1 MMVVISI
8 MLVMMALG
16 ASDANHDGVLTM
28 MVGMLLMI
36 STCKTWSA
44 LSLEGGG
51 MSGAPCLLSQHLGN
65 YNGDGDDNSGEINDD
80 VEGGGDD
87 EDGQDVPG
95 EVEVG
100 HGVRG
105 GEEGGVEE
113 PGALDHG
120 EDDQGEG
127 EDGGGVDQLHHRHRQ
142 AAQDHAEEAAVLL
155 SEVDQEGLDKKAES
169 ENQSIRLFWKK

>member
-1 MMVVISI
+1 MK
-8 MLVMMALG
+8 G
-16 ASDANHDGVLTM
+16 
-28 MVGMLLMI
+28 
-36 STCKTWSA
+36 
-44 LSLEGGG
+44 
-51 MSGAPCLLSQHLGN
+51 
-65 YNGDGDDNSGEINDD
+65 D
-80 VEGGGDD
+80 VEGRGDD

-105 GEEGGVEE
+105 GEEGGVKE

-127 EDGGGVDQLHHRHRQ
+127 EDGGGVDQLQHGHRQ
-142 AAQDHAEEAAVLL
+142 AAQDDAEKAAVLL
-155 SEVDQEGLDKKAES
+155 SEVDQEGLDEKAEG

>member
-1 MMVVISI
+1 ME
-8 MLVMMALG
+8 
-16 ASDANHDGVLTM
+16 H
-28 MVGMLLMI
+28 
-36 STCKTWSA
+36 
-44 LSLEGGG
+44 
-51 MSGAPCLLSQHLGN
+51 
-65 YNGDGDDNSGEINDD
+65 D
-80 VEGGGDD
+80 VEGRGDD

-100 HGVRG
+100 HGVRS

-142 AAQDHAEEAAVLL
+142 AAEDHAEEAAVLL
-155 SEVDQEGLDKKAES
+155 SEVDQEGLDEKAES

>member
-1 MMVVISI
+1 ME
-8 MLVMMALG
+8 
-16 ASDANHDGVLTM
+16 H
-28 MVGMLLMI
+28 
-36 STCKTWSA
+36 
-44 LSLEGGG
+44 
-51 MSGAPCLLSQHLGN
+51 
-65 YNGDGDDNSGEINDD
+65 D

-95 EVEVG
+95 EVEVR

-127 EDGGGVDQLHHRHRQ
+127 QDGGGVDQLQHRHRQ
-142 AAQDHAEEAAVLL
+142 AAQDDAEEAAVLL
-155 SEVDQEGLDKKAES
+155 REVDKEGLDEKAES